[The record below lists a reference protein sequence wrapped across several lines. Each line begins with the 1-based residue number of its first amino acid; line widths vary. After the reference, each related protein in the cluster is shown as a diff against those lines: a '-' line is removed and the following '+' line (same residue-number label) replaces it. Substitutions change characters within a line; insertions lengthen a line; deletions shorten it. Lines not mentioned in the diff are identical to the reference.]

1 MIVRFTRRAETDL
14 VQIIDYV
21 AALSPGAALN
31 VALSLSEAIRV
42 IADHPLGGRKT
53 RRPMVF
59 VKIVPRY
66 PYKIFYR
73 VRNDEIDIVHIR
85 HASRRPWI
93 A

>member
-14 VQIIDYV
+14 AQIFDYV
-21 AALSPGAALN
+21 AALSPEGARN
-31 VALSLSEAIRV
+31 VASSLREAIRV
-42 IADHPLGGRKT
+42 IGDHPLSGRKT
-53 RRPMVF
+53 QRPMVF

-73 VRNDEIDIVHIR
+73 LRDDAIDIVHIR
-85 HASRRPWI
+85 HASRRPGI